1 LDEISIDISLFDKIQ
16 RVAHLKPEHVEN
28 ITSELET
35 TEVVL
40 TGFILKKNRAHHP
53 DVDELYDKI
62 TEIITDPDVVCRNR
76 NDTEVAIYYR
86 RYPALLGEEKF
97 LRVVVWLKTKDSPEE
112 FKNSIHSFRIARQ
125 NEVERDIAS
134 GLACWRR

>member
-1 LDEISIDISLFDKIQ
+1 LDRISIDISLFDKTQ
-16 RVAHLKPEHVEN
+16 SVAHISCEHVAN
-28 ITSELET
+28 IIATLET

-62 TEIITDPDVVCRNR
+62 TEIIAHPDVVCRNR

-86 RYPALLGEEKF
+86 RYPDLLGENKF

-112 FKNSIHSFRIARQ
+112 FKNSVHSFRVARQ
-125 NEVERDIAS
+125 SEVERDIAS
-134 GLACWRR
+134 GLDCWRR

>member
-1 LDEISIDISLFDKIQ
+1 MVDISLFDKTQ
-16 RVAHLKPEHVEN
+16 TVAHIKREHVES
-28 ITSELET
+28 ITSKLET

-40 TGFILKKNRAHHP
+40 TGFILNKNRAHHP
-53 DVDELYDKI
+53 DVNELYDKVV
-62 TEIITDPDVVCRNR
+62 EIINDPDVVCRNR

-112 FKNSIHSFRIARQ
+112 YKNSIHSFRIARR
-125 NEVERDIAS
+125 NEVERDIALD
-134 GLACWRR
+134 LACWRR